1 MKKEILKNLEF
12 RLWYNMFARR
22 IDYFF
27 VSKSMQENIKKVKIY
42 KDIYGSDHVPMEI
55 NIKETK
61 RWIFYKQIWGFYK
74 GKISLQVAK
83 HKRTW
88 RKENIKL

>member
-1 MKKEILKNLEF
+1 
-12 RLWYNMFARR
+12 MFARR

-55 NIKETK
+55 NIRRQKDE
-61 RWIFYKQIWGFYK
+61 
-74 GKISLQVAK
+74 
-83 HKRTW
+83 
-88 RKENIKL
+88 

>member
-1 MKKEILKNLEF
+1 ML
-12 RLWYNMFARR
+12 ARR

-27 VSKSMQENIKKVKIY
+27 VSKSMQENIKNVKIY

-61 RWIFYKQIWGFYK
+61 K
-74 GKISLQVAK
+74 
-83 HKRTW
+83 
-88 RKENIKL
+88 